1 MYKVGSLTAAA
12 RELARYKLDLVGVQE
27 VRWGMVRA
35 GDYKFSM
42 IKGNKNYQSGT
53 GNFVHYRIVS
63 AVKTVGFVRDRVSYL
78 CSERACTK

>member
-1 MYKVGSLTAAA
+1 
-12 RELARYKLDLVGVQE
+12 
-27 VRWGMVRA
+27 MVRA

-42 IKGNKNYQSGT
+42 IKGNKNYQLGT

-63 AVKTVGFVRDRVSYL
+63 AVKTVGFVSDRVSYL